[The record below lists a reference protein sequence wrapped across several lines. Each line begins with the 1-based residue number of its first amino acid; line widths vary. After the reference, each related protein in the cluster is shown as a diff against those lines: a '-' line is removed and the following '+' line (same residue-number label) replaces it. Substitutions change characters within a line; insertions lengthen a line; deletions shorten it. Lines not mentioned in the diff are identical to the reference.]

1 MKKYVIL
8 SLFFLLFATAVQ
20 ALIPAGLVIFKVMDE
35 NGAAIEGVQIVIH
48 SDKFSNYEE
57 KLVTDK
63 DGKAKIL
70 LKLAHYDV
78 KFTKDG
84 FAPIEKKVKPLLGDR
99 KTVPIKMESVKEVVK
114 KLQESEKLTP
124 EQKAIMEYNNLVP
137 LLKEGNDAA
146 ALPKLKE
153 IMKLDSNLAPVLFH
167 LGRIEL
173 KNNQLDDAEKL
184 LLKAISLKPDLNP
197 VYGMLAELYKRR
209 GDKENYEK
217 YLKEAE
223 SRGAVS
229 AGEYYNQAV
238 EAINSGKD
246 DVAIPLLEKAIKVNP
261 EFVDSYYQ
269 LGMCFMRS
277 GAYAKS
283 IENLQKYLS
292 IKPDGKHAA
301 EAKQFI
307 TALKSMQ

>member
-20 ALIPAGLVIFKVMDE
+20 ALMPAGLVIFQVRDE
-35 NGAAIEGVQIVIH
+35 NGTPIKGVHIVVH
-48 SDKFSNYEE
+48 NKKDVKFEA
-57 KLVTDK
+57 KLVTDEK
-63 DGKAKIL
+63 GKAKVL
-70 LKLAHYDV
+70 LKLGHFDA

-84 FAPIEKKVKPLLGDR
+84 FAPFEKTVKPLLGDR
-99 KTVPIKMESVKEVVK
+99 KTIQIKMESVKEAVK

-137 LLKEGNDAA
+137 LLKKGDDAA
-146 ALPKLKE
+146 ALPKLQE
-153 IMKLDSNLAPVLFH
+153 IMKLDPNLAPVLFQ

-173 KNNQLDDAEKL
+173 KNNQLDDAEKM

-197 VYGMLAELYKRR
+197 VYGMLAEVYKRK

-223 SRGAVS
+223 LRGAVS
-229 AGEYYNQAV
+229 AGVYYNQAV
-238 EAINSGKD
+238 EAINNGKD
-246 DVAIPLLEKAIKVNP
+246 DTAIPLLEKAIKVNP